1 LLDPQLFSD
10 NLLVSIRTAA
20 NFTVVVILAT
30 CCPQVLA
37 RVPDKTQPPTPV
49 AGKGPVVSAK
59 LLRKANLR
67 EESVGPSLPP
77 EGPEWTEMGQKKGGT
92 SNEFSMSSPNSE
104 FSLKLT
110 ESPDS
115 EADLALYNVA
125 LTWKVVGKPI
135 PLGLATGAV
144 ISPDSHYIVL
154 EPYWL
159 IDVEG
164 WREYDLRRTLPL
176 KEGYFG
182 VDRWSTTGNKFV
194 VHFVECPFDCSPD
207 ESIEYWL
214 VELGAAVEP
223 VDYFPARGLL
233 VNEGFEPFKSVR
245 YSNQLIALEEPSLW
259 ERAKTQKEESY
270 RFLWLRTFHEPIAIR
285 VDINADRTARLT
297 VKVAC
302 GAAGYDPGE
311 LTQNRAVTINAEE
324 TNRFLN
330 QVQSHNFWSLSSV
343 EQTPEGPDGADWI
356 IEGVKARSY
365 HVVDRWSPQDGDV
378 RAMGLFMVNQ
388 LAKIKLP
395 GREVY

>member
-1 LLDPQLFSD
+1 M
-10 NLLVSIRTAA
+10 SIRTAA
-20 NFTVVVILAT
+20 NFTFAVILAT

-67 EESVGPSLPP
+67 EESVRPSLPL
-77 EGPEWTEMGQKKGGT
+77 EGPEWTEMSQKKRGT
-92 SNEFSMSSPNSE
+92 SNEFSMSSANSE

-115 EADLALYNVA
+115 EADLAFYKVA
-125 LTWKVVGKPI
+125 LTWKAVGKPI

-164 WREYDLRRTLPL
+164 WREYDLRRAFPL

-194 VHFVECPFDCSPD
+194 VRLVECAFDCPPD

-223 VDYFPARGLL
+223 VDYFPTRALL
-233 VNEGFEPFKSVR
+233 LNEGLEPFKSVR
-245 YSNQLIALEEPSLW
+245 YSDQLIALEEPSLW
-259 ERAKTQKEESY
+259 ERSKAQKEESY
-270 RFLWLRTFHEPIAIR
+270 RFLWLRTFHEPIVIR
-285 VDINADRTARLT
+285 VDINADGTARLT
-297 VKVAC
+297 VKVAN
-302 GAAGYDPGE
+302 GAGGYDAGE
-311 LTQNRAVTINAEE
+311 LTQNRTVTISVEE

-330 QVQSHNFWSLSSV
+330 QVQSRNFWSLPSV
-343 EQTPEGPDGADWI
+343 EKTPGGPDGADWI
-356 IEGVKARSY
+356 IEGVKAQTY
-365 HVVDRWSPQDGDV
+365 HVVDRWSPRDGDV

-395 GREVY
+395 DREVY